1 MQKFISSGWTRLIV
15 AFAAFFL
22 CAGSGVVFAGG
33 PGPTYP
39 APEFASIVG
48 SGSLAKGASASYTL
62 FVTFVDSTTANI
74 FYPNCTFSVGI
85 YTTTTGGTFSGG
97 TYHAPATGATG
108 RVVIQGSFTSNN
120 ATVTATRAISI
131 T

>member
-1 MQKFISSGWTRLIV
+1 MKQTVNSAWARMIV
-15 AFAAFFL
+15 AFAAFFVI
-22 CAGSGVVFAGG
+22 AGSGVVLAGG

-48 SGSLAKGASASYTL
+48 SGSLAKGASATYTM

-74 FYPNCTFSVGI
+74 ASPNCTFSI
-85 YTTTTGGTFSGG
+85 AAYTTTSPGTISGG

-108 RVVIQGSFTSNN
+108 RVVIEGAFTSDN
-120 ATVTATRAISI
+120 ATVTATRAITI